1 MARRASWLLGAGA
14 AVLVLIAAV
23 SIGLWPGGG
32 DSLAALPRA
41 AEALSAAPGK
51 VWREP
56 GRRIQEFTI
65 EDPALGR
72 VAAVLSLPDPLPARP
87 LPLVVVLGGLGTGM
101 KAIRHLPP
109 AGDNAVLGYDWPLP
123 RKLPRGLAL
132 LRQAPDLH
140 RRVFTIPGQIAAA
153 VAWSAAQPWADP
165 GRISLLG
172 FSLGAL
178 AVPAAQHLLQARGL
192 AVGWTVLAYGGADLG
207 ALVAAHPRAGPA
219 WARPLLGWIAGRILR
234 PLDPAQHLP
243 QLSGR
248 FLLIGGAED
257 GLIPAPS
264 ARRLRDLAPEPKT
277 EVVLAGA
284 HMGIGAGQE
293 ALLDRIVEVTEEWLV
308 RGGALN
314 RR

>member
-1 MARRASWLLGAGA
+1 M
-14 AVLVLIAAV
+14 AAV
-23 SIGLWPGGG
+23 SIGPWPGG
-32 DSLAALPRA
+32 DDYLAALPRG
-41 AEALSAAPGK
+41 AEALKAVPGK
-51 VWREP
+51 AWQEP
-56 GRRIQEFTI
+56 VRRIQEFTI
-65 EDPALGR
+65 EDPVLGR
-72 VAAVLSLPDPLPARP
+72 VAAVLSLPDPLPVRR

-101 KAIRHLPP
+101 KSVQHLPP

-132 LRQAPDLH
+132 LGQAPDLY

-153 VAWSAAQPWADP
+153 VAWAAAQPWADS

-178 AVPAAQHLLQARGL
+178 AAPAAQRLIEARGL

-219 WARPLLGWIAGRILR
+219 WARPLLGWISGRLLG

-248 FLLIGGAED
+248 FLLIGGDED
-257 GLIPAPS
+257 SLIPAH
-264 ARRLRDLAPEPKT
+264 AAQRLRDLAPEPKT
-277 EVVLAGA
+277 EVVLSGA
-284 HMGIGAGQE
+284 HMGIGAGQD
-293 ALLDRIVEVTEEWLV
+293 ALLDRIVVVTEEWLA

-314 RR
+314 LR